1 MGSKIWP
8 GASVTIGRVG
18 GLLNSLWQEESGQDL
33 IEYGLLVAL
42 IGLAAI
48 AAMGNLASAIS
59 STFASASSNLTGA
72 GS

>member
-1 MGSKIWP
+1 M
-8 GASVTIGRVG
+8 TIGRVG

>member
-1 MGSKIWP
+1 VGSKNWP